1 LAAYRGL
8 WQEAADS
15 FRKISESLNQAV
27 IPIFQEAQRRA
38 ATTGEFLFLGNVF
51 DSVENPIYLDCVDLS
66 PRGNEIA
73 AQAVAQ

>member
-1 LAAYRGL
+1 M
-8 WQEAADS
+8 
-15 FRKISESLNQAV
+15 SENPSQAL

-38 ATTGEFLFLGNVF
+38 ATTGEFLLLGNVF
-51 DSVENPIYLDCVDLS
+51 DSVENPIYLDCVDQS

>member
-1 LAAYRGL
+1 
-8 WQEAADS
+8 
-15 FRKISESLNQAV
+15 V